1 MPQDPRPPFNPQQHL
16 GAHPAYSADRL
27 TLYIPDRDKN
37 SVEIGTQRRYV
48 LEAIDLLSRI
58 GGGATSTGQLEGA
71 WLNPATNTLVWD
83 RPVLVYC
90 SIDDQK
96 FFEKL
101 PELRSFLH
109 NMGRETNQGEVALEF
124 SGAFYRITK
133 FDEET

>member
-1 MPQDPRPPFNPQQHL
+1 MPQDPKPPFDPAKAL
-16 GAHPAYSADRL
+16 GAQPAYSADRL

-58 GGGATSTGQLEGA
+58 GGGSTSTGQLEGA
-71 WLNPATNTLVWD
+71 WLNPLTNTLVWD
-83 RPVLVYC
+83 RPVLVYS
-90 SIDDQK
+90 SIDADK

-109 NMGRETNQGEVALEF
+109 RMGRETNQGEVALEF
-124 SGAFYRITK
+124 SGAFYRITQ